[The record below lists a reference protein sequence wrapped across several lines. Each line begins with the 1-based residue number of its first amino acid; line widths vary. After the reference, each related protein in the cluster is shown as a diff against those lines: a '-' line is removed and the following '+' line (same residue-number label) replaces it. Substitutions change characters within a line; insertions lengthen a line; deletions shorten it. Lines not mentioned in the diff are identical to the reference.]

1 MMASSVH
8 VWTDTRIFFKE
19 AQTLASNGF
28 QVSFYAIDFE
38 SEKSVIPNLKMTY
51 LKPVKRW

>member
-1 MMASSVH
+1 MIRNNSKIMMASSVH

-28 QVSFYAIDFE
+28 QFKNDLF
-38 SEKSVIPNLKMTY
+38 KTG
-51 LKPVKRW
+51 